1 MGVVAGRWGE
11 QHPATTLPL
20 SAVMGQYIDQ
30 SNRRVRWSLILAN
43 SLSLAG
49 CFLLIVV
56 GIWTLVDKSFLAGLL
71 SDRLFL
77 SCAYIQLTAGILCLA
92 NSLFGCYAAF
102 REVKCLLVIYS
113 AFSCLGVTVLVM
125 AGLMAYIFRMQV
137 GENMKAQL
145 VRDLHSYDPRQPDSA
160 LTSAW
165 DNTQSKLRCCGLL
178 TPQVDVAWHSWSHNT
193 LVNPRMEDISQ
204 TLVPQSCCRGSSPC
218 VVGNSTLVEEI
229 WQGDCFAMGRLFLE
243 NHSQVMAGVTLT
255 VAITMVGGIDL
266 ALVLFRRL
274 R

>member
-1 MGVVAGRWGE
+1 MGSGGREVGGATPRYY
-11 QHPATTLPL
+11 PALVTV

-145 VRDLHSYDPRQPDSA
+145 VRDLHSYDPRQPDSS

-165 DNTQSKLRCCGLL
+165 DNTQSKLQCCGLL

-204 TLVPQSCCRGSSPC
+204 TLVPQSCCRGCS
-218 VVGNSTLVEEI
+218 
-229 WQGDCFAMGRLFLE
+229 
-243 NHSQVMAGVTLT
+243 
-255 VAITMVGGIDL
+255 
-266 ALVLFRRL
+266 L
-274 R
+274 RTTAR

>member
-1 MGVVAGRWGE
+1 
-11 QHPATTLPL
+11 
-20 SAVMGQYIDQ
+20 MGQYIDQ

-102 REVKCLLVIYS
+102 REVKCLLVVYS
-113 AFSCLGVTVLVM
+113 AISCLGVTVLVM

-137 GENMKAQL
+137 GDNMKAQL
-145 VRDLHSYDPRQPDSA
+145 VRDLHSYDPRLPDSS
-160 LTSAW
+160 LTKAW
-165 DNTQSKLRCCGLL
+165 DNTQSRLQCCGLL

-204 TLVPQSCCRGSSPC
+204 TLVPQSCCRGPSPC
-218 VVGNSTLVEEI
+218 VVDNSTLVEEI
-229 WQGDCFAMGRLFLE
+229 WHGDCFAMGRLFLE

-255 VAITMVGGIDL
+255 VAVTMVRIDM
-266 ALVLFRRL
+266 VTSYIG
-274 R
+274 